1 MFMPL
6 KEDFAVT
13 ISFVSWWDRVLY
25 TGMETVTLL
34 MIHLVVTLKAYH
46 GICFRYFF
54 FFLGGERGDVCLEAS
69 KVIKKKSSQIKRMLL
84 TLQNRILNV
93 KIKVV
98 SGKLWHLQTHVLIC
112 HLLLYESLSSLGFHL
127 IPRSDLFFVL
137 WKDSLCKQSGL

>member
-1 MFMPL
+1 MPL

-54 FFLGGERGDVCLEAS
+54 LGGGEETGGILPRS
-69 KVIKKKSSQIKRMLL
+69 FKSNKKKSSQIKRTLL

-98 SGKLWHLQTHVLIC
+98 SGKLWHLQRHVLIC